1 MKYSK
6 GWSANSPIDPV
17 FMTHFEHCLSQLI
30 PAIFSTTFG
39 SNLPSLVLHFQTTR
53 KEFPGDITLVTFNIA
68 KEVKHSPEETG
79 RLLGEALVKEGS
91 LVAAYNVVKGFLNI
105 EIHNNL
111 LLNTLESLPKVI
123 DENSPDRE
131 IKADAAPFL
140 VEYSSPNTN
149 KPLHLGHLRNILL
162 GFSVARILAYSG
174 KRVLKVNIVND
185 RGIHICKSMIAWKK
199 FGNGETPDSTGMKG
213 DHLVGKYYVAFDSHY
228 RQQMAELKLKGISE
242 EEAARQAPILLEAQ
256 EMLRLWE
263 AGDVETV
270 ELWKR
275 MNGWVYDGFEV
286 TYQGLG
292 VDFDKIYYESET
304 YLLGKKMIEEGV
316 SKGILYRKADG
327 SVWADL
333 RDEGLDEKL
342 LLRSDGTSVYMT
354 QDIGTAVMRFEEF
367 GFDKLIYVVGNEQD
381 YHFKVLFHV
390 LKKLGYNWSDRL
402 FHLSYNMVD
411 LPSGKMKSREGT
423 VVDADEL
430 ISEMQQEA
438 RKLTIELGKITDHNS
453 PEALELYHTVGMGAL
468 KYYLLKVDPEKR
480 MLFNPNE
487 SIDFNGNTGPFI
499 QYTYARIRSVLRK
512 AQTLS
517 QLSNYEGFAVA
528 GYASINPKERELVKM
543 LLRFPD
549 VAAEAAQRLSP
560 AVVANYVYDLAK
572 SYNQFY
578 HEHPILDTELP
589 EVSQFRLRVSS
600 LSADI
605 IAISMK
611 LLGIAVP
618 ERM

>member
-1 MKYSK
+1 
-6 GWSANSPIDPV
+6 
-17 FMTHFEHCLSQLI
+17 MTYFENRLSQLL
-30 PAIFSTTFG
+30 PDIFSNAFG
-39 SNLPSLVLHFQTTR
+39 SKFPSTALHYQATR
-53 KEFPGDITLVTFNIA
+53 KEFAGDITLVTFNLA
-68 KEVKHSPEETG
+68 KEVRRSPEETG

-91 LVAAYNVVKGFLNI
+91 LISAFNVVKGFLNL

-111 LLNTLESLPKVI
+111 LLSNLDILPEVI
-123 DENSPDRE
+123 DEDKSSRKDE
-131 IKADAAPFL
+131 ISSAPFL

-162 GFSVARILAYSG
+162 GFSVARILTYAG

-185 RGIHICKSMIAWKK
+185 RGIHICKSMLAWKK
-199 FGNGETPDSTGMKG
+199 FGNGETPAGSGLKG
-213 DHLVGKYYVAFDSHY
+213 DHLVGKYYVEFDRHY
-228 RQQMAELKLKGISE
+228 RQQLAELKSKGLSE
-242 EEAARQAPILLEAQ
+242 EEASRQAPILLEAQ

-263 AGDVETV
+263 AGNAEIV

-275 MNGWVYDGFEV
+275 MNGWVYEGFDV
-286 TYQGLG
+286 TYHQLE

-304 YLLGKKMIEEGV
+304 YLLGKKIVEEGLA
-316 SKGILYRKADG
+316 KGILYRKVDG
-327 SVWADL
+327 SVWVDL
-333 RDEGLDEKL
+333 RDVGLDEKL
-342 LLRSDGTSVYMT
+342 LLRADGTSVYMT
-354 QDIGTAVMRFEEF
+354 QDIGTAVMRFEEY

-390 LKKLGYNWSDRL
+390 LKKLGYHWSDRL
-402 FHLSYNMVD
+402 YHLSYNMVD

-438 RKLTIELGKITDHNS
+438 RKLTIELGKISDHDS

-480 MLFNPNE
+480 MLFNPDE

-512 AQTLS
+512 ALTQPEL
-517 QLSNYEGFAVA
+517 NAFNRYAFA
-528 GYASINPKERELVKM
+528 GYTQLNPRERELVKM

-549 VAAEAAQRLSP
+549 VAHEAAQRLSP
-560 AVVANYVYDLAK
+560 AGIANHVYELAK
-572 SYNQFY
+572 TYNQFY
-578 HEHPILDTELP
+578 HDHPILDTVQA
-589 EVSQFRLRVSS
+589 EVSQFRLR
-600 LSADI
+600 LSALTADL

-611 LLGIAVP
+611 LLGIKVP

>member
-1 MKYSK
+1 
-6 GWSANSPIDPV
+6 
-17 FMTHFEHCLSQLI
+17 MTHFEHRLSQLI

-39 SNLPSLVLHFQTTR
+39 SNLSSLVLHFQSTR

-68 KEVKHSPEETG
+68 KEVKQSPEETG

-111 LLNTLESLPKVI
+111 LLNTLELLPKVI

-131 IKADAAPFL
+131 SKATAAPFL

-213 DHLVGKYYVAFDSHY
+213 DHLVGKYYVEFDSHY
-228 RQQMAELKLKGISE
+228 RQQMADLKLKGLTE
-242 EEAARQAPILLEAQ
+242 EEASRQAPILLEAQ

-512 AQTLS
+512 AQTLP
-517 QLSNYEGFAVA
+517 QLSNYEGFAAA

-549 VAAEAAQRLSP
+549 VADEAAQRLSP